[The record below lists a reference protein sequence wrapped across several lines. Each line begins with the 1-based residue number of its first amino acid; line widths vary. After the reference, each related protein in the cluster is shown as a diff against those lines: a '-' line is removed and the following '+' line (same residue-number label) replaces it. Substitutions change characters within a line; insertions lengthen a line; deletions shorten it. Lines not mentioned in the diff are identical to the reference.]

1 MDVARKLSSALVPF
15 GIIVVGL
22 SLLLLL
28 AVFRSLVVPVKA
40 AIGFLLSV
48 AASFGAVVA
57 VFQWGWLDSAV
68 GLSKTG
74 PIACFLPIILMAVL
88 FGLAMDYEVFLVS
101 RIRESYTRLGDPKQA
116 IVAGGGAAAR
126 VVVAAALIM
135 ASIFASYVAS
145 DSAIIKPIAFSLAIG
160 VACDALLVRM
170 TIVPAVLALTGK
182 AAWHLPRWLNRIL
195 PNLDIE
201 GASLQ
206 NAVAAPTSTVLR
218 SSRARLTCQGVLPER
233 LASTLLAWGSK
244 SSQAATRVAGEAPAS
259 PLTKSTHDGCTPMTE
274 LPPRRRRVCYEHKT
288 SKPTGCSGG
297 DDSRQLHHFDR
308 SNRGAARTPV
318 DHEPVRYRIS
328 GRTMGAH
335 DQPAQAPRISASDST
350 AAPAFSTFCPS
361 TRTLPARIMACARS
375 RDAASPRSK
384 ISLSILIFIVPSAAT
399 AKRKP
404 PAGGFVFILVLL
416 DPTTAIPPL
425 PPAASDQCQSW
436 HARSARRRCLR
447 GPRATESWCWP
458 AGLPA

>member
-1 MDVARKLSSALVPF
+1 MKAAVAGISTDNKYALIQVVPTTAPSAIATQHLVTHLRDQAGTIQKQSGATIAVTGNTAVGVDVARKLSSALVPF

-57 VFQWGWLDSAV
+57 VFQWGWLDKAV

-206 NAVAAPTSTVLR
+206 
-218 SSRARLTCQGVLPER
+218 
-233 LASTLLAWGSK
+233 
-244 SSQAATRVAGEAPAS
+244 QAAVT
-259 PLTKSTHDGCTPMTE
+259 
-274 LPPRRRRVCYEHKT
+274 
-288 SKPTGCSGG
+288 
-297 DDSRQLHHFDR
+297 
-308 SNRGAARTPV
+308 
-318 DHEPVRYRIS
+318 
-328 GRTMGAH
+328 
-335 DQPAQAPRISASDST
+335 
-350 AAPAFSTFCPS
+350 S
-361 TRTLPARIMACARS
+361 TRTLAPTHAPA
-375 RDAASPRSK
+375 
-384 ISLSILIFIVPSAAT
+384 
-399 AKRKP
+399 
-404 PAGGFVFILVLL
+404 
-416 DPTTAIPPL
+416 
-425 PPAASDQCQSW
+425 
-436 HARSARRRCLR
+436 
-447 GPRATESWCWP
+447 
-458 AGLPA
+458 

>member
-1 MDVARKLSSALVPF
+1 VGIPFLTVMGLCAAGTVVVAVLVANTLLPAFFGIAGHHLIPKPGSRAAKLAARTAMALHEPPGVTPTRGDRWLATVVRRPVAALVLAAGVLIVLAIPAFKLQLALPDNGSAASGTPQRTTFDTISSSFGPGFNGPLLAVAELSDTTSTSAAQQQAASIVPILAKQAGVVKAAVAGISTDNRYALIQVVPTTAPSAIATQHLVTDLRDQAGPIQKQTGATIAVTGNTAVGVDVARKLSSALVPF

-101 RIRESYTRLGDPKQA
+101 RIRESYTRLGDPKHA

-170 TIVPAVLALTGK
+170 TIVPAVLALTGN
-182 AAWHLPRWLNRIL
+182 AAWRLPRWLNRIL

-206 NAVAAPTSTVLR
+206 RAAVT
-218 SSRARLTCQGVLPER
+218 
-233 LASTLLAWGSK
+233 
-244 SSQAATRVAGEAPAS
+244 
-259 PLTKSTHDGCTPMTE
+259 
-274 LPPRRRRVCYEHKT
+274 
-288 SKPTGCSGG
+288 
-297 DDSRQLHHFDR
+297 
-308 SNRGAARTPV
+308 
-318 DHEPVRYRIS
+318 
-328 GRTMGAH
+328 
-335 DQPAQAPRISASDST
+335 
-350 AAPAFSTFCPS
+350 S
-361 TRTLPARIMACARS
+361 TRTLAPTHVPA
-375 RDAASPRSK
+375 
-384 ISLSILIFIVPSAAT
+384 
-399 AKRKP
+399 
-404 PAGGFVFILVLL
+404 
-416 DPTTAIPPL
+416 
-425 PPAASDQCQSW
+425 
-436 HARSARRRCLR
+436 
-447 GPRATESWCWP
+447 
-458 AGLPA
+458 